1 MSRRVRSGANTLRV
15 VSQQSRTMDDSN
27 SSEQL
32 TEESPKSPAQ
42 GWKKSLRAPLMM
54 IGTIAVAIAAAYVYV
69 TGGRYE
75 ATDDAYVQTA
85 RVAISA
91 NVAGRVVEL
100 AVHDNQAVLRGDVL
114 FRLDDAPYRIAV
126 EEASAQLAVARLQIE
141 SLKANYRQRQSD
153 LSAAQ
158 GTVAFHERELERQ

>member
-32 TEESPKSPAQ
+32 TEESPKPPAQ

-54 IGTIAVAIAAAYVYV
+54 IGPVAVAIAAAYVYV

-114 FRLDDAPYRIAV
+114 FRLDDAPYRIPV
-126 EEASAQLAVARLQIE
+126 NRKSTRLN
-141 SLKANYRQRQSD
+141 SS
-153 LSAAQ
+153 
-158 GTVAFHERELERQ
+158 H